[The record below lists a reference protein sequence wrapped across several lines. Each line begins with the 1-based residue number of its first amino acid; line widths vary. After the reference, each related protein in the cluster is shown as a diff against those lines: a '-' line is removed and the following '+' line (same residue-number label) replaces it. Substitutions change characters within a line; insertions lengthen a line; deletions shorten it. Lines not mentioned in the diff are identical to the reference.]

1 MKRQKNKQVRRMGN
15 CEMLASYYQGIFG
28 KKIQLNTI
36 MDRIILQKIV
46 VIGEAL
52 GLKFG
57 EYDYSWYVHG
67 PYSSSLTVDAYE
79 IATSKKDYAT
89 YGFGDREREKIELIK
104 EKFKKE
110 IEDMDSIKFEL
121 YGSIVFCIRQGI
133 ERTEEIT
140 KEIKARKPWY
150 TEKDILEGIRKIRG
164 LKQSA

>member
-1 MKRQKNKQVRRMGN
+1 MKRQKNKQVRQMGN

-46 VIGEAL
+46 IIGEAL

-79 IATSKKDYAT
+79 VASSEKDYAVHK
-89 YGFGDREREKIELIK
+89 FGKSEIEKIGWIK

-110 IEDMDSIKFEL
+110 IEDMDSMKFEL
-121 YGSIVFCIRQGI
+121 YGSIVFCMQKGI
-133 ERTEEIT
+133 EKTEEIT

-164 LKQSA
+164 LKQST